1 MRRKN
6 VRIKKE
12 LQNGIQKGIVVSVLA
27 AITVVALSFSIPQE
41 AQVRAACIP
50 PTPGCFN
57 EDLVPDAP
65 NVRNIGQTF
74 PDLDWKSLYLSG
86 FTYLGPLTSDPSDWQ
101 FCSLY
106 YNITSNS
113 FRFTDNGGV
122 WKSTGINSI
131 TTLGDLIAGNDS
143 GEFSQ
148 FAAGTESQIL
158 KTNGTGEDP
167 YWTTLPSGQGG
178 GLYSF
183 GGDGDDGDYNP
194 TGANVTIPTDGK
206 EVVVKNYDSFDL
218 DEGQTLRLLGT
229 IHDNGVLLVIRVKG
243 NANIDGQINLT
254 GYGGKGGSGG
264 VGAGN
269 GADGKASNLYFDNLN
284 HFGTKAGNASNGA
297 GGATVE
303 IPFFYIS
310 HESQTNPAATG
321 LYRRPWGI
329 VPGSGGGGGY
339 GIGCTGGTGGRG
351 GGSIILEVK
360 GNLHFDGSIV
370 SDGGVGGNGAAGCD
384 SSGGGGGASGTIFI
398 IYNTAN
404 GSGGSNTSRC
414 PDVPGQTRTN
424 GGLCIAGGGGGV
436 GSKTTS
442 ATIYGPG
449 GGANLSFGLGG
460 NCTGGSGDDSY
471 DGFLYI
477 EPGQG
482 FSTNTYMSTIT
493 NSKGVSCADGDDH
506 GGGWGALGGIVVVKN
521 RWLGINP

>member
-101 FCSLY
+101 FGSLY

-122 WKSTGINSI
+122 WKSIGINSI

-183 GGDGDDGDYNP
+183 GGDGSDGVYDQDTNP
-194 TGANVTIPTDGK
+194 GNSPSTISVST
-206 EVVVKNYDSFDL
+206 EVLVKNYSSFNL
-218 DEGQTLRLLGT
+218 DADETLKINRSLGNT
-229 IHDNGVLLVIRVKG
+229 KGVLFILRVSGDATINGKIDLN
-243 NANIDGQINLT
+243 NA
-254 GYGGKGGSGG
+254 GGKGGTG
-264 VGAGN
+264 GN
-269 GADGKASNLYFDNLN
+269 GAGAGTDGQASSLYFDNLN
-284 HFGTKAGNASNGA
+284 HFGQRGLSSALGA
-297 GGATVE
+297 GGAAAE
-303 IPFFYIS
+303 IPQFYITD
-310 HESQTNPAATG
+310 SQG
-321 LYRRPWGI
+321 LYKRPWGI

-339 GIGCTGGTGGRG
+339 GIGCTGGN
-351 GGSIILEVK
+351 GGST
-360 GNLHFDGSIV
+360 
-370 SDGGVGGNGAAGCD
+370 AGCPD
-384 SSGGGGGASGTIFI
+384 
-398 IYNTAN
+398 NEN
-404 GSGGSNTSRC
+404 GSNWK
-414 PDVPGQTRTN
+414 
-424 GGLCIAGGGGGV
+424 GLCIKK
-436 GSKTTS
+436 GSNGNGTS
-442 ATIYGPG
+442 NISYPGTLYGPG
-449 GGANLSFGLGG
+449 GGANLGWGEKGGCGTYGTNPYEGLKWIEPEFPQDSITGPG
-460 NCTGGSGDDSY
+460 NCENND
-471 DGFLYI
+471 
-477 EPGQG
+477 
-482 FSTNTYMSTIT
+482 NR
-493 NSKGVSCADGDDH
+493 
-506 GGGWGALGGIVVVKN
+506 GGGRGSMGVIIVVKN

>member
-101 FCSLY
+101 FGSLY

-122 WKSTGINSI
+122 WKSIGINSI

-183 GGDGDDGDYNP
+183 GGDGSDGVYDQDTNP
-194 TGANVTIPTDGK
+194 GNSPSTISVST
-206 EVVVKNYDSFDL
+206 EVLVKNYSSFNL
-218 DEGQTLRLLGT
+218 DADETLKINRSLGNT
-229 IHDNGVLLVIRVKG
+229 KGVLFILRVKG
-243 NANIDGQINLT
+243 DATINGKIDLNNA
-254 GYGGKGGSGG
+254 GGKGGTG
-264 VGAGN
+264 GN
-269 GADGKASNLYFDNLN
+269 GAGAGTDGQASSLYFDNLN
-284 HFGTKAGNASNGA
+284 HFGQRGLSSALGA
-297 GGATVE
+297 GGAAAE
-303 IPFFYIS
+303 IPQFYITDA
-310 HESQTNPAATG
+310 QG
-321 LYRRPWGI
+321 LYKRPWGI

-339 GIGCTGGTGGRG
+339 GIGCTGGNGGQG
-351 GGSIILEVK
+351 GGSLILEVK
-360 GNLHFDGSIV
+360 GNITFNGSIY
-370 SDGGVGGNGAAGCD
+370 SHGGIGQDRSTAACAVT
-384 SSGGGGGASGTIFI
+384 GGGGGAGGSIFI
-398 IYNTAN
+398 IYGGTAS
-404 GSGGSNTSRC
+404 GSGGSTAGC
-414 PDVPGQTRTN
+414 PDNEN
-424 GGLCIAGGGGGV
+424 GSNWKGLCIKK
-436 GSKTTS
+436 GSNGDGTS
-442 ATIYGPG
+442 KNNYPGTLYGPG
-449 GGANLSFGLGG
+449 GGANLGWGEKGGCGTYGANPYEGLKWIEPEFPQESITGPG
-460 NCTGGSGDDSY
+460 NCENND
-471 DGFLYI
+471 
-477 EPGQG
+477 
-482 FSTNTYMSTIT
+482 NR
-493 NSKGVSCADGDDH
+493 
-506 GGGWGALGGIVVVKN
+506 GGGRGSMGVIIVVKN